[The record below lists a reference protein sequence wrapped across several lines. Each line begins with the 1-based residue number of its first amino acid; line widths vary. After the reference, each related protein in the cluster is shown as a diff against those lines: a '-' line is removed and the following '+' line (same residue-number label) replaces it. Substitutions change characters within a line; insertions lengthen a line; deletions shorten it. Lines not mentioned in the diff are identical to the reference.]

1 MEVLQLTVLQRSG
14 AIFFTVMLVFG
25 IGMIYQALTWE
36 LGDRAH
42 EILRLGFYL
51 SALVTLI
58 LAAALTV
65 RDSRI
70 RISALSLL
78 GGILIGLLFAVN
90 AGIAFYQLFM

>member
-14 AIFFTVMLVFG
+14 VIFFTVMLVFG

-65 RDSRI
+65 RDPRI